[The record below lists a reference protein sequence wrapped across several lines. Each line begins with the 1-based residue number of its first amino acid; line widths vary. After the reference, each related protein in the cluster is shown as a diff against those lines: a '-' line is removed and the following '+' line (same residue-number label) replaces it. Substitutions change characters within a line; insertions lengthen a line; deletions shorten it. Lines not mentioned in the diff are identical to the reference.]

1 MLHLALLA
9 RPEPRNRP
17 GITVGDVA
25 RPRPAARPGTE
36 GDGHPSAAEAEQRL
50 RDHRT
55 TPLSDL
61 GEDPDPRFTFAN
73 ERTFLAWSRTA
84 LALIAAGLAAA
95 QLLHFGFGGVRL
107 IIALPL
113 IALGAAAA
121 VNSYRQWESNERRL
135 RLRLPLSYSPVGKLV
150 AVGISVIGV
159 AAGILVL
166 VDLIAK

>member
-1 MLHLALLA
+1 
-9 RPEPRNRP
+9 
-17 GITVGDVA
+17 VA
-25 RPRPAARPGTE
+25 RLRPDRR
-36 GDGHPSAAEAEQRL
+36 PSADDVEVRL
-50 RDHRT
+50 RQHRA
-55 TPLSDL
+55 TPLDEC

-95 QLLHFGFGGVRL
+95 QLLHFGYGGVRL

-121 VNSYRQWESNERRL
+121 INSYRQWEGNERRL
-135 RLRLPLSYSPVGKLV
+135 RLRLPLSYSPVGKFV

-159 AAGILVL
+159 AAGILVI
-166 VDLIAK
+166 VDVITK

>member
-1 MLHLALLA
+1 VSALSHPA
-9 RPEPRNRP
+9 DPS
-17 GITVGDVA
+17 TVEDVA
-25 RPRPAARPGTE
+25 RPRPAAKPATE
-36 GDGHPSAAEAEQRL
+36 GEGGPSAAEIEQRL
-50 RDHRT
+50 REYQT
-55 TPLSDL
+55 TPLDEC
-61 GEDPDPRFTFAN
+61 GEPPDPRFTFAN

-113 IALGAAAA
+113 IALGGLAA
-121 VNSYRQWESNERRL
+121 VTSYRQWEGNERRL

-159 AAGILVL
+159 AAGILVI

>member
-1 MLHLALLA
+1 
-9 RPEPRNRP
+9 
-17 GITVGDVA
+17 VA
-25 RPRPAARPGTE
+25 RLRPDRRPAA
-36 GDGHPSAAEAEQRL
+36 DDVEQRL
-50 RDHRT
+50 RDHRA
-55 TPLSDL
+55 TPLDEC

-121 VNSYRQWESNERRL
+121 INSYRQWEGNERRL
-135 RLRLPLSYSPVGKLV
+135 RLRLPLSYSPVGKFV

-159 AAGILVL
+159 AAGILVI
-166 VDLIAK
+166 VDLITK

>member
-1 MLHLALLA
+1 MA
-9 RPEPRNRP
+9 RRRP
-17 GITVGDVA
+17 TAKSGIESDQ
-25 RPRPAARPGTE
+25 RPPAADVDE
-36 GDGHPSAAEAEQRL
+36 LL
-50 RDHRT
+50 REHRA
-55 TPLSDL
+55 TPL
-61 GEDPDPRFTFAN
+61 GECGEEPDPRFTFAN

-121 VNSYRQWESNERRL
+121 INSYRQWEGNERRL
-135 RLRLPLSYSPVGKLV
+135 RLRLPMSYSPVGKIV

-159 AAGILVL
+159 AAGILVI
-166 VDLIAK
+166 VDLITK

>member
-1 MLHLALLA
+1 
-9 RPEPRNRP
+9 
-17 GITVGDVA
+17 VA
-25 RPRPAARPGTE
+25 RPRPAARSGTE
-36 GDGHPSAAEAEQRL
+36 GDGRPSAAEAEQLL
-50 RDHRT
+50 REHRA
-55 TPLSDL
+55 TPLDEC

-95 QLLHFGFGGVRL
+95 QLLHFAYGGVRL

-121 VNSYRQWESNERRL
+121 VNSYRQWEGNERRL
-135 RLRLPLSYSPVGKLV
+135 RLRLPLSYSPVGRFV

-159 AAGILVL
+159 AAGILVI
-166 VDLIAK
+166 VDLITK

>member
-1 MLHLALLA
+1 
-9 RPEPRNRP
+9 
-17 GITVGDVA
+17 VA
-25 RPRPAARPGTE
+25 RPGPAAG
-36 GDGHPSAAEAEQRL
+36 SAAEGEERPSTAEVEQRL
-50 RDHRT
+50 HEHQS
-55 TPLSDL
+55 TPL
-61 GEDPDPRFTFAN
+61 GECGEAPDPRFSFAN

-113 IALGAAAA
+113 IVLGGVAA
-121 VNSYRQWESNERRL
+121 VTSYRQWEDNERRL
-135 RLRLPLSYSPVGKLV
+135 RLRLPLTYSPVGKLV

-159 AAGILVL
+159 AAGILVI